1 MNKPTIICFGEV
13 LWDMLPTGKIAGG
26 APMNVAYHLN
36 NFGLPAKML
45 SRIGEDDLGRQL
57 RAFLEK
63 KGVDTELLQ
72 EDAFY
77 PTGKVDVK
85 LDDNGTAT
93 YKIIKPVAW
102 DFININVDNEKAVR
116 EGDVFVF
123 GSLAC
128 RSSRSK
134 ETLLAL
140 LEIAKLKVF
149 DVNLRAPYFNRE
161 TLEVLLQKANIVKMN
176 DEELALIGTWYFD
189 EKLDTIIARKV
200 CSHFDINI
208 LIVTKGANGAF
219 VVDPDNNVQQVTG
232 KKVDVEDTIGSG
244 DSFLAGFLY
253 QYLNEE
259 PMIVCMDFAARTGA
273 LVATHRGGTPK
284 ISEEMV
290 AEIQ

>member
-13 LWDMLPTGKIAGG
+13 LWDLLPTGKIAGG

-45 SRIGEDDLGRQL
+45 SRIGEDDLGREL
-57 RAFLEK
+57 RTFLET

-102 DFININVDNEKAVR
+102 DFININVDNEKVVK
-116 EGDVFVF
+116 ESDVLVF
-123 GSLAC
+123 GSLSC
-128 RSSRSK
+128 RSSRTK

-140 LEIAKLKVF
+140 IEIAKLKVF

-161 TLEVLLQKANIVKMN
+161 TLEILLHKANIVKMN
-176 DEELALIGTWYFD
+176 DEELALIGAWYFD
-189 EKLDTIIARKV
+189 EKLDTIVARKI

-219 VVDPDNNVQQVTG
+219 VVDPDNNVQQVMG

-284 ISEEMV
+284 INEEMV